1 MKHTQF
7 EYYVVS
13 MVDSVTQ
20 TIQSM
25 LDQHGEMG
33 WELINVTGG
42 PTVYY
47 YFFKRQLV
55 TLNS

>member
-1 MKHTQF
+1 MKHAQF
-7 EYYVVS
+7 EYCVVS
-13 MVDSVTQ
+13 MQDSVPQ
-20 TIQSM
+20 IIQSM
-25 LDQHGEMG
+25 LDEHGEMG
-33 WELINVTGG
+33 WELINVIGG